1 MALAAGSFTHMP
13 VLPTQNYVSKKSMAI
28 TIKCANNNKNKTKVV
43 GKKPTGRKGRRG
55 LGTGPKTENA
65 QGITIPPK
73 TSDDDQ
79 HDKNINK
86 TKTKVGRR
94 KPPGSTGGGG
104 LGTGPHTNI
113 TKLPKNP
120 PKDSDDDEDQLDNTF
135 AFNLTG
141 NEWVV
146 IYLFS
151 ILFVGSTLFNAH

>member
-1 MALAAGSFTHMP
+1 LF
-13 VLPTQNYVSKKSMAI
+13 LFR
-28 TIKCANNNKNKTKVV
+28 KCTNNNNKNKTKVV
-43 GKKPTGRKGRRG
+43 GKKTTGSKGRRG
-55 LGTGPKTENA
+55 LGTGPKTENT

-79 HDKNINK
+79 HEKNK
-86 TKTKVGRR
+86 TKTKIGRK

-104 LGTGPHTNI
+104 LGTGPHTNN
-113 TKLPKNP
+113 TRRRKNP
-120 PKDSDDDEDQLDNTF
+120 PKNSDDGDDQQNNTF

-146 IYLFS
+146 IYLFF